1 MDLKEMMMSL
11 PLEGVKVLDLTHV
24 MAGPFCTQV
33 LGDLGA
39 EVIKIERPGEGDPT
53 RWMPP
58 HQMKDQSL
66 YFMALNRNKKS
77 LTLNLK
83 APEGKDIFYALT
95 RQADVVMNNFMPGT
109 MEKMGLGYPDL
120 KKINPKIVW
129 ASVTGYGQTGPY
141 RERPSYDIIVQA
153 MGGGMS
159 YTGEPG
165 RPPVRSGIPIGD
177 LGGAVYAV
185 IGILAALVSR
195 STTGEGRMV
204 DISMLDVQVALH
216 TYRAKYYFATG
227 EVPQPVGTGHV
238 SNVPLRAY
246 RTKNSAL
253 VIEAYID
260 HFFRNLSQ
268 NMEME
273 HLADDPRFNTR
284 AKRLENREAL
294 DAILEAAFLQKTT
307 EEWLEL
313 FVKRE
318 VPGGPI
324 NTVDKTLS
332 DPQVL
337 SRDMVVEID
346 SPHTGKMKDVG
357 SPLKFSGK
365 ETIPYRYPPA
375 LGEHTD
381 EVLRKWLGYPDG
393 KIAALRNSKVI

>member
-1 MDLKEMMMSL
+1 MSL
-11 PLEGVKVLDLTHV
+11 PLEGIRVLDLTHV

-53 RWMPP
+53 RKMPP
-58 HQMKDQSL
+58 HTFGDQSL

-83 APEGKDIFYALT
+83 TPEGRDIFYALT
-95 RQADVVMNNFMPGT
+95 RKADVVMNNFMPGT
-109 MEKMGLGYPDL
+109 MEKMGLGYEEL

-153 MGGGMS
+153 MGGAMS

-165 RPPVRSGIPIGD
+165 RPPVRCGIPIGD
-177 LGGAVYAV
+177 LGGAVYTV
-185 IGILAALVSR
+185 IGILSALVSR
-195 STTGEGRMV
+195 SVTGEGRMV
-204 DISMLDVQVALH
+204 DISMLDVQIALH
-216 TYRAKYYFATG
+216 TYRAKYYFVTG

-246 RTKNSAL
+246 KTKDSAL

-260 HFFRNLSQ
+260 HFYRNLCK
-268 NMEME
+268 NMERE
-273 HLADDPRFNTR
+273 DLADDPRFATR
-284 AKRLENREAL
+284 AARLKNKEEL
-294 DAILEAAFLQKTT
+294 DRILEEEFLKKTT
-307 EEWLEL
+307 DEWLAL
-313 FVKRE
+313 FLKNE

-324 NTVDKTLS
+324 NTVDKAMS

-337 SRDMVVEID
+337 SRNMVIDID
-346 SPHTGKMKDVG
+346 SPHVGKMKDVG
-357 SPLKFSGK
+357 NPVKISGAD
-365 ETIPYRYPPA
+365 EPRYIYPPS

-381 EVLRKWLGYPDG
+381 EILKDLLGYSTGQISD
-393 KIAALRNSKVI
+393 LRNAKVI

>member
-165 RPPVRSGIPIGD
+165 RPP
-177 LGGAVYAV
+177 
-185 IGILAALVSR
+185 
-195 STTGEGRMV
+195 GR
-204 DISMLDVQVALH
+204 
-216 TYRAKYYFATG
+216 
-227 EVPQPVGTGHV
+227 
-238 SNVPLRAY
+238 
-246 RTKNSAL
+246 
-253 VIEAYID
+253 
-260 HFFRNLSQ
+260 
-268 NMEME
+268 
-273 HLADDPRFNTR
+273 
-284 AKRLENREAL
+284 
-294 DAILEAAFLQKTT
+294 
-307 EEWLEL
+307 
-313 FVKRE
+313 
-318 VPGGPI
+318 
-324 NTVDKTLS
+324 
-332 DPQVL
+332 
-337 SRDMVVEID
+337 
-346 SPHTGKMKDVG
+346 
-357 SPLKFSGK
+357 
-365 ETIPYRYPPA
+365 
-375 LGEHTD
+375 
-381 EVLRKWLGYPDG
+381 
-393 KIAALRNSKVI
+393 